1 VIGKMELLR
10 SLNKLKRKP
19 GRAREASGA
28 QL

>member
-1 VIGKMELLR
+1 MELLR